1 MGSLEWPEIWRRLDR
16 VRIPLLILVFALLI
30 LCITGKNGSE
40 STSVSQTQNDAKPV
54 TLAEEESRLAETL
67 ESIKGV
73 GRARVLLS
81 VRTSAQTDYL
91 ADAEK
96 TVILSAGG
104 GKQEAL
110 AIRSRSA
117 EYLGAVIVCEGGDDP
132 NTQWNVLE
140 AVSRFTGLRADQIT
154 VLKLQD

>member
-1 MGSLEWPEIWRRLDR
+1 MYFLAQFDINLRSVI
-16 VRIPLLILVFALLI
+16 RIIVELI
-30 LCITGKNGSE
+30 TE
-40 STSVSQTQNDAKPV
+40 
-54 TLAEEESRLAETL
+54 
-67 ESIKGV
+67 
-73 GRARVLLS
+73 
-81 VRTSAQTDYL
+81 YL

-154 VLKLQD
+154 VLKLQE

>member
-1 MGSLEWPEIWRRLDR
+1 MGSLECSEIWRRLHR
-16 VRIPLLILVFALLI
+16 VRIPLLIMAFALMM
-30 LCITGKNGSE
+30 LCFTGKNESGSL
-40 STSVSQTQNDAKPV
+40 SASQIQRDTGDVALEK
-54 TLAEEESRLAETL
+54 EESRLAETL

-73 GRARVLLS
+73 GRTHVLLS
-81 VRTSAQTDYL
+81 VRISAQTEYL

-104 GKQEAL
+104 GKHEAL

-154 VLKLQD
+154 VLKLQE